1 MVPVPPERNPC
12 RFIASNLKAFDQK
25 RLRLTRNK
33 PLCQEHAAKSP
44 KCFLSSRV
52 QLPTSCRLL
61 FAVTPCPS
69 VRVHW
74 PWEAI
79 IACMSILLQDL
90 RRALRALAAAPAFTV
105 TAILSLA
112 IGIGAN
118 TAIFSIVDGLLLRP
132 LPYKDAG
139 RLVILWNRSPGLN
152 ILEDWFSTAQ
162 YFDIKNGHRGFEQ
175 VAIAIG
181 GNYNLTGS
189 GEPERVGT
197 IRVSSSLLS
206 ILGQRAALGRLFVPD
221 EDLPGRT
228 ATAVLSYGTWAR
240 RFGSDPGILG
250 KKIMLNG
257 VTYEIVGVMPRLFS
271 LPREVMPTLDGA
283 EQAEILLP
291 LPLPANAAQNR
302 DHEDYNILGKLK
314 PGVSV
319 EQAQAEMDTITAR
332 LRQEFP
338 EVYPPNGGLTFGIV
352 PLLEQVVGN
361 VRRTLYLLLGAVG
374 FVLLIA
380 CVNLANLQLSRAVAR
395 QKEIAVRTALGATRV
410 RIVRQLLTE
419 SMLLAFAGGA
429 LGIAV
434 AFLALHWVRLLG
446 PQSVPRMNDVG
457 IGLAALAFTFMVC
470 VLSAILFGLAPALR
484 VSRLDVQTVLQD
496 TSRTSAGVSAIWGRG
511 NNLRRSLVIAEIAL
525 CAMLLIGAGLLLRSF
540 VRVRD
545 VDPGFNPRN
554 VLTLELT
561 MTGERYKDKEA
572 VLAAYHELWRRLENL
587 PGVTAAGAVTSLPL
601 SQMFAWGPITVE
613 GRVPPP
619 GEKFINADTRMV
631 SGHYFRAMEIPLRE
645 GRFFNDD
652 DVANKPRVAIIDDY
666 MAQQFWPNQD
676 AIGKRFHIGGIS
688 ETSSPW
694 ITVVGVVGRV
704 KQYTLDSDSRIA
716 FYLPQT
722 QYVTR
727 AMNVVLRG
735 SNDPVTLASAVKQQI
750 HELNPDLPLYNVIP
764 MQERFDQSLAHRR
777 FTMLVLGAFAAI
789 SLGLAV
795 IGIYG
800 LIAYLVGQGSREVGI
815 RLALGASPAN
825 IMALIVR
832 GGMTLAFWGV
842 GIGIGGAL
850 VVSRLMRSL
859 LFGVGVTDLVTF
871 VAVPTLLACIAFLA
885 SYIPARRASRIDP
898 STSLRCE

>member
-1 MVPVPPERNPC
+1 
-12 RFIASNLKAFDQK
+12 
-25 RLRLTRNK
+25 
-33 PLCQEHAAKSP
+33 
-44 KCFLSSRV
+44 
-52 QLPTSCRLL
+52 
-61 FAVTPCPS
+61 
-69 VRVHW
+69 
-74 PWEAI
+74 
-79 IACMSILLQDL
+79 MSILLKDVRHAFRVL
-90 RRALRALAAAPAFTV
+90 TAAPAFTLAAV
-105 TAILSLA
+105 LSLA

-118 TAIFSIVDGLLLRP
+118 TAIFSIVDGLLLHP
-132 LPYKDAG
+132 FPYADAG

-152 ILEDWFSTAQ
+152 ITEDWFSTAQ
-162 YFDIKNGHRGFEQ
+162 YFDIKNGHSGFEQ

-206 ILGQRAALGRLFVPD
+206 LLGQRAALGRLFIPD
-221 EDLPGRT
+221 EDLPRRT

-250 KKIMLNG
+250 KKIILNG
-257 VTYEIVGVMPRLFS
+257 VSHEVVGVMPRSFS

-332 LRQEFP
+332 LRHEFP

-380 CVNLANLQLSRAVAR
+380 CVNLANLQLSRAIAR

-419 SMLLAFAGGA
+419 SALLAFAGGA
-429 LGIAV
+429 LGIAL
-434 AFLALHWVRLLG
+434 AFLALRWVRLLG
-446 PQSVPRMNDVG
+446 PQSVPRVNDIG

-484 VSRLDVQTVLQD
+484 VSRLDVQTALRD
-496 TSRTSAGVSAIWGRG
+496 TSRTSAGIGAIWGRG
-511 NNLRRSLVIAEIAL
+511 NHPGRWLVIAEIAL
-525 CAMLLIGAGLLLRSF
+525 CVMLLIGAGLLIRSF
-540 VRVRD
+540 ARVRD
-545 VDPGFNPRN
+545 VNPGFDPHN

-572 VLAAYHELWRRLENL
+572 VLAAYRELWQRLESL
-587 PGVTAAGAVTSLPL
+587 PGVSSAGAVTSLPL

-613 GRVPPP
+613 GRVSPP

-631 SGHYFRAMEIPLRE
+631 SGHYFQAMEIPLRE
-645 GRFFNDD
+645 GRLFNDD
-652 DVANKPRVAIIDDY
+652 DVANKPRVAIVDDY
-666 MAQQFWPNQD
+666 MAQQLWPNQD
-676 AIGKRFHIGGIS
+676 PIGKRLHIGGIS
-688 ETSSPW
+688 ETNSPW

-716 FYLPQT
+716 YYLPQT

-727 AMNVVLRG
+727 AMNVVMRG
-735 SNDPVTLASAVKQQI
+735 SNDPVALAGAVKQQI
-750 HELNPDLPLYNVIP
+750 HELNPDLPLYNVST
-764 MQERFDQSLAHRR
+764 MQERFDNSLAHRR

-789 SLGLAV
+789 SLVLAV

-815 RLALGASPAN
+815 RLALGATRTN
-825 IMALIVR
+825 IMTLIVR

-859 LFGVGVTDLVTF
+859 LFGVEVTDAVTF
-871 VAVPTLLACIAFLA
+871 VAVPALLACIAFFA

-898 STSLRCE
+898 SISLRCE

>member
-1 MVPVPPERNPC
+1 LQ
-12 RFIASNLKAFDQK
+12 S
-25 RLRLTRNK
+25 
-33 PLCQEHAAKSP
+33 
-44 KCFLSSRV
+44 
-52 QLPTSCRLL
+52 
-61 FAVTPCPS
+61 
-69 VRVHW
+69 
-74 PWEAI
+74 EALA
-79 IACMSILLQDL
+79 ACMSILLHDV
-90 RRALRALAAAPAFTV
+90 RRALRSLAAAPAFTV
-105 TAILSLA
+105 AAILSLA

-132 LPYKDAG
+132 LPYSDPE

-152 ILEDWFSTAQ
+152 ITEDWFSTAQ

-197 IRVSSSLLS
+197 IRVSSSLLPM
-206 ILGQRAALGRLFVPD
+206 LGQRAALGRVFVPD
-221 EDLPGRT
+221 EDLTGRT
-228 ATAVLSYGTWAR
+228 ATAVLSYGTWVR
-240 RFGSDPGILG
+240 RFGSDPGVLG
-250 KKIMLNG
+250 RKIMLNG
-257 VTYEIVGVMPRLFS
+257 VAYEVAGVMPRSFS

-291 LPLPANAAQNR
+291 LPMPANAAQNR
-302 DHEDYNILGKLK
+302 DHEDYNIMGKLK
-314 PGVSV
+314 PGVSL

-332 LRQEFP
+332 LRHEFP

-395 QKEIAVRTALGATRV
+395 QKEIAVRTALGATRA

-419 SMLLAFAGGA
+419 SVLLAFAGGA
-429 LGIAV
+429 LGVAL

-446 PQSVPRMNDVG
+446 PQSVPRVNDVG
-457 IGLAALAFTFMVC
+457 IGLAALGFTFMVC

-484 VSRLDVQTVLQD
+484 VSRLDVQAALQD
-496 TSRTSAGVSAIWGRG
+496 TSRTSSGVSAIWGRG
-511 NNLRRSLVIAEIAL
+511 DNLRRSLVIAEIAL
-525 CAMLLIGAGLLLRSF
+525 CAMLLIGAGLLIRSF
-540 VRVRD
+540 ARVRD
-545 VDPGFNPRN
+545 VNPGFNPRN

-561 MTGERYKDKEA
+561 MTGERYKDKVA
-572 VLAAYHELWRRLENL
+572 VLAAYHELWQRLEGL
-587 PGVTAAGAVTSLPL
+587 PGVTSAGAVTSLPL

-619 GEKFINADTRMV
+619 GEKFINADVRMV
-631 SGHYFRAMEIPLRE
+631 SGHYFQAMEIPLRE
-645 GRFFNDD
+645 GRLFSDD
-652 DVANKPRVAIIDDY
+652 DVADKPRVAIVDEY
-666 MAQQFWPNQD
+666 MAQQLWPNQNV
-676 AIGKRFHIGGIS
+676 IGKRLHIGGIN
-688 ETSSPW
+688 ETNSPW
-694 ITVVGVVGRV
+694 ITVVGVVGRI

-716 FYLPQT
+716 YYVPQT

-727 AMNVVLRG
+727 AMNVVMRG
-735 SNDPVTLASAVKQQI
+735 SSDPVTLAGAVKQQI
-750 HELNPDLPLYNVIP
+750 RELNPDLPLYNVST
-764 MQERFDQSLAHRR
+764 MQERFNNSLARRR

-789 SLGLAV
+789 SLGLAM

-815 RLALGASPAN
+815 RLALGATPRN
-825 IMALIVR
+825 IMTMIVR

-850 VVSRLMRSL
+850 LVSRLMRSL
-859 LFGVGVTDLVTF
+859 LFGVGVTDVVTF
-871 VAVPTLLACIAFLA
+871 VAVPALLAGIAFLA
-885 SYIPARRASRIDP
+885 SYIPARRASLIDP

>member
-1 MVPVPPERNPC
+1 
-12 RFIASNLKAFDQK
+12 
-25 RLRLTRNK
+25 
-33 PLCQEHAAKSP
+33 
-44 KCFLSSRV
+44 
-52 QLPTSCRLL
+52 
-61 FAVTPCPS
+61 
-69 VRVHW
+69 
-74 PWEAI
+74 
-79 IACMSILLQDL
+79 MSILLQDV

-105 TAILSLA
+105 AAILSLA

-132 LPYKDAG
+132 LPYQDPE

-152 ILEDWFSTAQ
+152 ITEDWFSTAQ
-162 YFDIKNGHRGFEQ
+162 YFDIKNGHRGMEQ

-189 GEPERVGT
+189 GEPERIGT
-197 IRVSSSLLS
+197 IRVSSSLLPM
-206 ILGQRAALGRLFVPD
+206 LGQRAALGRVFVSD
-221 EDLPGRT
+221 EDLTGRT
-228 ATAVLSYGTWAR
+228 PTAVLSYGTWVR
-240 RFGSDPGILG
+240 RFGSDPGVLG
-250 KKIMLNG
+250 RKIMLNG
-257 VTYEIVGVMPRLFS
+257 LPYEIVGVMPHSFS

-302 DHEDYNILGKLK
+302 DHEDYNIMGKLK

-332 LRQEFP
+332 LRHEFP

-395 QKEIAVRTALGATRV
+395 QKEIAVRTALGATRT

-419 SMLLAFAGGA
+419 SALLAFAGGA
-429 LGIAV
+429 LGIAL
-434 AFLALHWVRLLG
+434 AFLALYWVRLLG

-457 IGLAALAFTFMVC
+457 IGLSALAFTFAVC

-484 VSRLDVQTVLQD
+484 VSRIDVQAALQD
-496 TSRTSAGVSAIWGRG
+496 TSRTSSGVSAIWGRG
-511 NNLRRSLVIAEIAL
+511 DNLRRSLVVAEIAL
-525 CAMLLIGAGLLLRSF
+525 CAMLLVGAGLLIRSF
-540 VRVRD
+540 ARVRD
-545 VDPGFNPRN
+545 VNPGFNPRN

-561 MTGERYKDKEA
+561 MTGERYKDKNA
-572 VLAAYHELWRRLENL
+572 VLAAYHELWQRLEGL
-587 PGVTAAGAVTSLPL
+587 PGITSAGAVTSLPL

-619 GEKFINADTRMV
+619 GEKFINADVRMV
-631 SGHYFRAMEIPLRE
+631 NGHYFQAMEIPLRE
-645 GRFFNDD
+645 GRLFSDD
-652 DVANKPRVAIIDDY
+652 DVADKPRVAIVDEY
-666 MAQQFWPNQD
+666 MAQQLWPNQT
-676 AIGKRFHIGGIS
+676 AIGKRFHVGGPS
-688 ETSSPW
+688 ETNSPW
-694 ITVVGVVGRV
+694 ITVVGVIGRI

-716 FYLPQT
+716 YYVPQT
-722 QYVTR
+722 QFVTR
-727 AMNVVLRG
+727 AMNVVMRD
-735 SNDPVTLASAVKQQI
+735 SSDPVALAGAVKQQI
-750 HELNPDLPLYNVIP
+750 RDINPDLPLYNVST
-764 MQERFDQSLAHRR
+764 MQERFNNSLARRR
-777 FTMLVLGAFAAI
+777 FTMLVLGLFAAI
-789 SLGLAV
+789 SLVLAV

-815 RLALGASPAN
+815 RLALGATPRN
-825 IMALIVR
+825 IMTMIVR
-832 GGMTLAFWGV
+832 GGMTLTFWGV

-859 LFGVGVTDLVTF
+859 LFGVGVTDVVTF
-871 VAVPTLLACIAFLA
+871 VAVPAVLACIAFLA

-898 STSLRCE
+898 SISLRCE

>member
-1 MVPVPPERNPC
+1 V
-12 RFIASNLKAFDQK
+12 
-25 RLRLTRNK
+25 
-33 PLCQEHAAKSP
+33 
-44 KCFLSSRV
+44 
-52 QLPTSCRLL
+52 
-61 FAVTPCPS
+61 
-69 VRVHW
+69 
-74 PWEAI
+74 
-79 IACMSILLQDL
+79 SILLQDV
-90 RRALRALAAAPAFTV
+90 RHALRALAAAPAFTV
-105 TAILSLA
+105 AAILSLA

-132 LPYKDAG
+132 LPYADAE

-152 ILEDWFSTAQ
+152 ITEDWFSTAQ
-162 YFDIKNGHRGFEQ
+162 YFDIRNGHHGFEQ

-181 GNYNLTGS
+181 GNYNLTS
-189 GEPERVGT
+189 WGEPERIGT

-206 ILGQRAALGRLFVPD
+206 MLGQRAALGRLFVPD

-240 RFGSDPGILG
+240 RFGSDPGVLG
-250 KKIMLNG
+250 KKIILNG
-257 VTYEIVGVMPRLFS
+257 VPYEIVGVMPRSFS

-302 DHEDYNILGKLK
+302 DREDYNIMGKLK

-319 EQAQAEMDTITAR
+319 QQAQAEMNTITAR
-332 LRQEFP
+332 LRHEFP

-374 FVLLIA
+374 LVLLIA
-380 CVNLANLQLSRAVAR
+380 CVNLANLQLSRGVAR
-395 QKEIAVRTALGATRV
+395 QKEIAVRTALGATRA

-419 SMLLAFAGGA
+419 SVLLAFAGGA
-429 LGIAV
+429 LGIAL
-434 AFLALHWVRLLG
+434 AFLALHGVQLLG
-446 PQSVPRMNDVG
+446 PQSVPRVNDVG
-457 IGLAALAFTFMVC
+457 IGLAALAFTFTVC
-470 VLSAILFGLAPALR
+470 ILSAILFGLAPALR
-484 VSRLDVQTVLQD
+484 ASRLDVQTTLRD

-525 CAMLLIGAGLLLRSF
+525 CAMLLIGAGLLIRSF
-540 VRVRD
+540 VRVRG
-545 VDPGFNPRN
+545 VNPGFNPHN

-572 VLAAYHELWRRLENL
+572 VLAAYHELWQRLESL
-587 PGVTAAGAVTSLPL
+587 PGVTSAGAVTSLPL

-619 GEKFINADTRMV
+619 GEKFINADIRVV
-631 SGHYFRAMEIPLRE
+631 SGHYSRAMEIPLRA
-645 GRFFNDD
+645 GRLFNDD
-652 DVANKPRVAIIDDY
+652 DVANKPGVAIVDDY
-666 MAQQFWPNQD
+666 MAQQLWPNQD
-676 AIGKRFHIGGIS
+676 PIGKRLHFGSIS
-688 ETSSPW
+688 ETNSPW

-704 KQYTLDSDSRIA
+704 KQYTLDADSRIA
-716 FYLPQT
+716 LYVPQMK
-722 QYVTR
+722 YMTR
-727 AMNVVLRG
+727 AMNVVIRS
-735 SNDPVTLASAVKQQI
+735 SNDPAALTGAVKQQI
-750 HELNPDLPLYNVIP
+750 HELNPDLPLYNVTT
-764 MQERFDQSLAHRR
+764 MQERFDKSLARRR
-777 FTMLVLGAFAAI
+777 FTMLVLGTFAAI

-815 RLALGASPAN
+815 RLALGATRAN
-825 IMALIVR
+825 IMTLIVR
-832 GGMTLAFWGV
+832 GGMTLAICGV

-850 VVSRLMRSL
+850 VFSRLMRSL
-859 LFGVGVTDLVTF
+859 LFDVGVTDVVTF
-871 VAVPTLLACIAFLA
+871 VAVPALLACVAFFA

>member
-1 MVPVPPERNPC
+1 
-12 RFIASNLKAFDQK
+12 
-25 RLRLTRNK
+25 
-33 PLCQEHAAKSP
+33 
-44 KCFLSSRV
+44 
-52 QLPTSCRLL
+52 
-61 FAVTPCPS
+61 
-69 VRVHW
+69 
-74 PWEAI
+74 
-79 IACMSILLQDL
+79 MSILLQDV
-90 RRALRALAAAPAFTV
+90 RHAVRALAGAPAFALAAV
-105 TAILSLA
+105 LSLA

-132 LPYKDAG
+132 LPYKDAE
-139 RLVILWNRSPGLN
+139 RLVILWNRSPGLD
-152 ILEDWFSTAQ
+152 ITEDWFSTAQ

-181 GNYNLTGS
+181 GNYNLTGW
-189 GEPERVGT
+189 GEPERLGA
-197 IRVSSSLLS
+197 IRISSNLLPM
-206 ILGQRAALGRLFVPD
+206 LGQRAALGRLFVAD
-221 EDLPGRT
+221 EDLPDRT
-228 ATAVLSYGTWAR
+228 ATALLSYGTWVR
-240 RFGSDPGILG
+240 RFGSDTGVLG

-257 VTYEIVGVMPRLFS
+257 APYEIVGVTPRSFS

-291 LPLPANAAQNR
+291 LPLAASAAQDR
-302 DHEDYNILGKLK
+302 DHEDYNIIGKLK

-319 EQAQAEMDTITAR
+319 QRAQAEMDTLTAR
-332 LRQEFP
+332 LRHDFP
-338 EVYPPNGGLTFGIV
+338 DVYPPNGGLTFGIV
-352 PLLEQVVGN
+352 PLLEQVVGT

-380 CVNLANLQLSRAVAR
+380 CVNVANLQLSRAVAR
-395 QKEIAVRTALGATRV
+395 QKEIAVRTALGATRM

-419 SMLLAFAGGA
+419 SALLAFAGGA
-429 LGIAV
+429 LGIAL

-446 PQSVPRMNDVG
+446 PQSVPRVNDVG
-457 IGLAALAFTFMVC
+457 IGLATLAFTV
-470 VLSAILFGLAPALR
+470 VVSILSAILFGLAPALR
-484 VSRLDVQTVLQD
+484 ISRIDVQTALRD
-496 TSRTSAGVSAIWGRG
+496 NSRTSAGVGAIWGRG

-525 CAMLLIGAGLLLRSF
+525 CAVLLIGAGLLIRSF
-540 VRVRD
+540 ARVRD
-545 VDPGFNPRN
+545 VNPGFDPRN

-561 MTGERYKDKEA
+561 LTGERYKDKQA
-572 VLAAYHELWRRLENL
+572 VLAAYHELWLRLEHL
-587 PGVTAAGAVTSLPL
+587 PGVTSAGAVTSLPL

-619 GEKFINADTRMV
+619 GEKFINADVRMV
-631 SGHYFRAMEIPLRE
+631 SGRYFQAMGIPLRE
-645 GRFFNDD
+645 GRLFNDD

-666 MAQQFWPNQD
+666 MAQQLWPNQD
-676 AIGKRFHIGGIS
+676 PVGKRFHIGGIS

-704 KQYTLDSDSRIA
+704 KQYTLDADSRIA

-727 AMNVVLRG
+727 AMNVVMRG
-735 SNDPVTLASAVKQQI
+735 SNDPVALAGAVKQQI
-750 HELNPDLPLYNVIP
+750 HELNPDLPLYNVST
-764 MQERFDQSLAHRR
+764 MQERFDKSLARRR
-777 FTMLVLGAFAAI
+777 FIMLVLGTFAAI

-815 RLALGASPAN
+815 RLALGATPAN
-825 IMALIVR
+825 IMTLIVR
-832 GGMTLAFWGV
+832 GGMSLALWGV

-859 LFGVGVTDLVTF
+859 LFGVGATDVATF
-871 VAVPTLLACIAFLA
+871 VAVPLLLTCIALLA
-885 SYIPARRASRIDP
+885 SYVPARRASRIDP